1 MGKRQNILLERV
13 SIMANKK
20 MKTAVKSVKKQRTK
34 KALKRTKVQSMENKK
49 GVLFSIR
56 AKIFLCF
63 LVPILFLILVG
74 VFSYKKQPQVC
85 MIHSGIPMN
94 RPLIW
99 QTNI

>member
-49 GVLFSIR
+49 GYHR
-56 AKIFLCF
+56 C
-63 LVPILFLILVG
+63 
-74 VFSYKKQPQVC
+74 
-85 MIHSGIPMN
+85 
-94 RPLIW
+94 
-99 QTNI
+99 

>member
-49 GVLFSIR
+49 RCIVQYTCEDFFMFSGTDSVFNFGWG
-56 AKIFLCF
+56 IFL
-63 LVPILFLILVG
+63 
-74 VFSYKKQPQVC
+74 
-85 MIHSGIPMN
+85 
-94 RPLIW
+94 
-99 QTNI
+99 